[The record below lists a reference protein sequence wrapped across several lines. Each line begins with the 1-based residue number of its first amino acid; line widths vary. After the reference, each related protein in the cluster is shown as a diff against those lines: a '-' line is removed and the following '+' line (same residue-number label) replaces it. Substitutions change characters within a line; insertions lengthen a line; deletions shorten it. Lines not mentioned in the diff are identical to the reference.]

1 MTFSRIGEAT
11 IAAPS
16 PLTGVVLSLITVARC
31 TRLKVWANPAA
42 ESKLGIEVAIP
53 MTSSNKFLQ
62 NRFLT
67 RSGLATVTLAA
78 ALAVTGFLGVHAA
91 ETNPP
96 ATLKTAPRAADAGRR
111 GYSSIVKKVAPA
123 VVNIS
128 SSRVIKTEMPQG
140 NMRRRNRGGNDDN
153 SSDPQMDPFFRQ
165 FFGNDLFNNSVPRE
179 RKEKALGSG
188 VIVSPEGYILT
199 NNHVVDHAS
208 EVTVVLADKREMKA
222 RVVGTDSHTDIA
234 VLKIE
239 GSNFPSLTLGDS
251 SKVEV
256 GDVVLAVG
264 DPFGVGQTV
273 TGGIVSATGRG
284 GLGIEEVEDFIQTD
298 APINPGNS
306 GGALVDDEGH
316 LIGINTAILAGNS
329 GGNQGIGFAVPINM
343 ARHDMDQILAHGK
356 VDRGYLGIL
365 PQDVT
370 PAMAKAF
377 HTQVTGAL
385 VGDVTANSPASRA
398 GLQQGDIILAVNGET
413 INDANQLRLKI
424 GVLNPNS
431 KVDLKVLR
439 DGKTQQIAVQLG
451 EFPSTEERASLD
463 KKGSSE
469 GVLEGVSVENIT
481 REAAQQLKV
490 SPQTKGVIVDQVSP
504 SSAAAEAGLKEGD
517 VIQQVNHR
525 AVTNVSEFTQAV
537 KSATKDNPILLLVN
551 RQGNTLFLA
560 V

>member
-1 MTFSRIGEAT
+1 
-11 IAAPS
+11 
-16 PLTGVVLSLITVARC
+16 
-31 TRLKVWANPAA
+31 
-42 ESKLGIEVAIP
+42 
-53 MTSSNKFLQ
+53 
-62 NRFLT
+62 
-67 RSGLATVTLAA
+67 
-78 ALAVTGFLGVHAA
+78 
-91 ETNPP
+91 
-96 ATLKTAPRAADAGRR
+96 
-111 GYSSIVKKVAPA
+111 VKKVAPA

-128 SSRVIKTEMPQG
+128 SSRVITSEMQQQPG
-140 NMRRRNRGGNDDN
+140 ARRGRRGGNNDGD
-153 SSDPQMDPFFRQ
+153 SSGDLQMDPFFRQ
-165 FFGNDLFNNSVPRE
+165 FFGNGNNMFNSVPKE
-179 RKEKALGSG
+179 RREKALGSG

-199 NNHVVDHAS
+199 NNHVIDKAT
-208 EVTVVLADKREMKA
+208 EVTVTLADKREMKA

-256 GDVVLAVG
+256 GDIVLAVG

-273 TGGIVSATGRG
+273 TSGIVSATGRG

-316 LIGINTAILAGNS
+316 LIGINTAILSGNS
-329 GGNQGIGFAVPINM
+329 GGNQGIGFAVPVNM
-343 ARHDMDQILAHGK
+343 ARHDMDQILANGK
-356 VDRGYLGIL
+356 VERGYLGIL

-377 HTQVTGAL
+377 NTQVTGAL
-385 VGDVTANSPASRA
+385 VGDVTKDSPASRA
-398 GLQQGDIILAVNGET
+398 GLMKGDIILAINGEA

-424 GVLNPNS
+424 GLLNPNS

-439 DGKTQQIAVQLG
+439 DGKAQQIAVQLG
-451 EFPSTEERASLD
+451 QFPSTEERASVE
-463 KKGSSE
+463 KGSTE
-469 GVLEGVSVENIT
+469 GALQGVSVENIT
-481 REAAQQLKV
+481 REAAAQLKI
-490 SPQTKGVIVDQVSP
+490 SPDTKGVVVDEVSP

-525 AVTNVSEFTQAV
+525 AVTSASEFAQAV
-537 KSATKDNPILLLVN
+537 KSATKDSPILLLVN
-551 RQGNTLFLA
+551 RQGNTMFLA